1 MRVEAGAPA
10 DPRLDEI
17 LAEVRRIDVQARRLV
32 TGVMAG
38 GYLSVFRGAGI
49 EFASVREY
57 EEGDDPRAVDWNVTA
72 RVGRPFV
79 KTYVDERELTMM
91 FVLDLSASMRAG
103 LGAYTARQLAARV
116 CAFLGL
122 SAARHGD
129 RVGLV
134 AGAHGVDGFVAPR
147 KGRAHA
153 LRIVRDCLAL
163 APGGA
168 GTDLGPLLRFT
179 TSAVR
184 KHAIVF
190 VLSDFLDSG
199 WEQPLRICAR
209 RHDVVAVR
217 IMPAEL
223 ELPRAALLRVRDPE
237 SGAVRLVDSTSA
249 RVRAAYAARVA
260 AWDTAT
266 TRALRKAGVDRLDIP
281 VPRVRGGA
289 DLARPILGFFR
300 MRELR
305 GAKR

>member
-1 MRVEAGAPA
+1 MIEQP
-10 DPRLDEI
+10 DPGLQEI

-79 KTYVDERELTMM
+79 KTYVDERELTML

-103 LGAYTARQLAARV
+103 LGAYTPRQAAARV

-129 RVGLV
+129 KIGLV
-134 AGAHGVDGFVAPR
+134 AGSAGVDGFVAPR
-147 KGRAHA
+147 GGRAHA

-163 APGGA
+163 PAGA
-168 GTDLGPLLRFT
+168 DQTDLGALLRFAT
-179 TSAVR
+179 RAVR
-184 KHAIVF
+184 RHAIVF
-190 VLSDFLDSG
+190 VLSDFLGEG
-199 WEQPLRICAR
+199 WERPLQVCAK

-217 IMPAEL
+217 MRPAEL
-223 ELPRAALLRVRDPE
+223 DLPRAGLLRVRDPE
-237 SGAVRLVDSTSA
+237 ARGVAV
-249 RVRAAYAARVA
+249 
-260 AWDTAT
+260 
-266 TRALRKAGVDRLDIP
+266 
-281 VPRVRGGA
+281 
-289 DLARPILGFFR
+289 F
-300 MRELR
+300 
-305 GAKR
+305 